1 MVFSSSVFLFIFL
14 PIVLIVN
21 FFLSKNLRNYFL
33 LLVSLFFYA
42 WGEGFLVMLMITSIC
57 LNYLCGLLVD
67 RYKKEEKATASKI
80 VLGIGIFIN
89 LLFLVYYKYF
99 NFLLGN
105 VQSIGLF
112 PSLNN
117 ASIHLPIGISFVSRG
132 GRGTNKSF

>member
-21 FFLSKNLRNYFL
+21 FLLSKNLRNYFL

-67 RYKKEEKATASKI
+67 RYKKEEKATMFSQ
-80 VLGIGIFIN
+80 
-89 LLFLVYYKYF
+89 LVYF
-99 NFLLGN
+99 HL
-105 VQSIGLF
+105 SIMLRF
-112 PSLNN
+112 
-117 ASIHLPIGISFVSRG
+117 
-132 GRGTNKSF
+132 TYQ